1 MGIKA
6 PVHVS
11 MKLGDSS
18 NVYNKIVN
26 AAENPH
32 LSIPETE
39 ISRRKKQHHQFH
51 RSLIFALGAFTLST
65 LDRLTHTLQTSIIS
79 ILSITPFK

>member
-6 PVHVS
+6 PIHVS

-26 AAENPH
+26 AAEHPH
-32 LSIPETE
+32 SSIPETE
-39 ISRRKKQHHQFH
+39 IARKKKQHHQFLH
-51 RSLIFALGAFTLST
+51 HSLIFALGAFVYLSHE
-65 LDRLTHTLQTSIIS
+65 LDGLTHA
-79 ILSITPFK
+79 P